1 MPLEAPSR
9 IGDAV
14 RYEAD
19 VLVIGSGAAG
29 LMAAHAAAS
38 AGRTVVIADKSLIG
52 RGGAT
57 IMAQMTTAVALGSAE
72 PDSVDVHVEDTL
84 DGARGLADP
93 AIVRA
98 ICERGPELILEV
110 EKYGVKWARTPDG
123 KYSQVVAPGHSRR
136 RCVYVDVLRTGDAIS
151 QALRS
156 VVRRS
161 GRIRRLPNVMVTKI
175 AKDGERAIG
184 AFGFAIEELG
194 PVAISANAVIVA
206 TGGLTAVYRRNS
218 ASSNMTGDGFI
229 LAAEAGARLR
239 DMELVQFFPIAHLY
253 PPLVHLDPIMWDPFR
268 YKLGGRLLNGNF
280 EEFMHGYSGEVSG
293 KYSAPRDQ
301 ASYAILSEVEAGRG
315 SPHGGVWLDFR
326 MIDSEKLEAGF
337 GPVIGILERQGID
350 LTRDMVEVAPTAHY
364 FLSGIEVDTAMRTG
378 VDGLLACGEAIYGM
392 HGANRLSGN
401 AITEALVTGRIAGET
416 AAAAGSSGR
425 PLPSEAM
432 QDEWTRLLGF
442 WHPRAVERDEV
453 PVAALKVRLQNVME
467 AGAGPL
473 RTAGGLAAALAALEA
488 LRGEVE
494 RTALAPQ
501 HVFALNLQEKVELQN
516 MIAVSET
523 IVRGALARRETRGAQ
538 VRLDFPEQDE
548 VAVSRAFRLGPGGWS
563 IEDAAPVVAR

>member
-1 MPLEAPSR
+1 M
-9 IGDAV
+9 

-29 LMAAHAAAS
+29 LIAAHAAAS

-57 IMAQMTTAVALGSAE
+57 IMAQMTTAVALSSAE
-72 PDSVDVHVEDTL
+72 PDTVELHVEDTL
-84 DGARGLADP
+84 AGARGLAEP
-93 AIVRA
+93 PIVRA

-110 EKYGVKWARTPDG
+110 EKYGVKWARTPEG

-156 VVRRS
+156 VVRRNE
-161 GRIRRLPNVMVTKI
+161 RIRRLPNVMLTKI
-175 AKDGERAIG
+175 AKDAGRTTG
-184 AFGFAIEELG
+184 ALGFAIEELA

-206 TGGLTAVYRRNS
+206 TGGLTAVYKRNS
-218 ASSNMTGDGFI
+218 ASSNMTGDGFV

-239 DMELVQFFPIAHLY
+239 DMEFVQFFPIAHLY

-268 YKLGGRLLNGNF
+268 YKLGGRLLNGKF
-280 EEFMHGYSGEVSG
+280 EEFMHAYSGEVSG

-326 MIDSEKLEAGF
+326 MIDPAKLEAGF

-416 AAAAGSSGR
+416 AAAVESSGR
-425 PLPSEAM
+425 PLSDDVLHE
-432 QDEWTRLLGF
+432 EWARLQHF
-442 WHPRAVERDEV
+442 WHPR
-453 PVAALKVRLQNVME
+453 PVAQDDLPVDALKLRLQNVME
-467 AGAGPL
+467 MGAGPL
-473 RTAGGLAAALAALEA
+473 RTADGLAIALDELAALKA
-488 LRGEVE
+488 DVA

-501 HVFALNLQEKVELQN
+501 RAFAMNLQEKVELQN
-516 MIAVSET
+516 MIAVSEA
-523 IVRGALARRETRGAQ
+523 IARGALARRETRGAQ

-548 VAVSRAFRLGPGGWS
+548 VAVSRAFRLERGSWT
-563 IEDAAPVVAR
+563 IEDVVPAVTV

>member
-1 MPLEAPSR
+1 
-9 IGDAV
+9 V

-29 LMAAHAAAS
+29 LIAAHAAAS

-57 IMAQMTTAVALGSAE
+57 IMAQMTTAVALSSAE
-72 PDSVDVHVEDTL
+72 PDTVELHVEDTL
-84 DGARGLADP
+84 AGARGLAEP
-93 AIVRA
+93 PIVRA

-110 EKYGVKWARTPDG
+110 EKYGVKWARTPEG

-156 VVRRS
+156 VVRRNE
-161 GRIRRLPNVMVTKI
+161 RIRRLPNVMLTKI
-175 AKDGERAIG
+175 AKDAGRTTG
-184 AFGFAIEELG
+184 ALGFAIEELA

-206 TGGLTAVYRRNS
+206 TGGLTAVYKRNS
-218 ASSNMTGDGFI
+218 ASSNMTGDGFV

-239 DMELVQFFPIAHLY
+239 DMEFVQFFPIAHLY

-268 YKLGGRLLNGNF
+268 YKLGGRLLNGKF
-280 EEFMHGYSGEVSG
+280 EEFMHAYSGEVSG

-326 MIDSEKLEAGF
+326 MIDPAKLEAGF

-416 AAAAGSSGR
+416 AAAVESSGR
-425 PLPSEAM
+425 PLSDDVLQE
-432 QDEWTRLLGF
+432 EWARLQHF
-442 WHPRAVERDEV
+442 WHPR
-453 PVAALKVRLQNVME
+453 PVAQDDLPVDALKLRLQNVME
-467 AGAGPL
+467 MGAGPL
-473 RTAGGLAAALAALEA
+473 RTADGLAIALDELAALKA
-488 LRGEVE
+488 DVA

-501 HVFALNLQEKVELQN
+501 RAFAMNLQEKVELQN
-516 MIAVSET
+516 MIAVSEA
-523 IVRGALARRETRGAQ
+523 IARGALARRETRGAQ

-548 VAVSRAFRLGPGGWS
+548 VAVSRAFRLERGSWT
-563 IEDAAPVVAR
+563 IEDVVPAVTV

>member
-1 MPLEAPSR
+1 
-9 IGDAV
+9 
-14 RYEAD
+14 

-29 LMAAHAAAS
+29 LIAAHAAAS

-57 IMAQMTTAVALGSAE
+57 IMAQMTTAVALSSAE
-72 PDSVDVHVEDTL
+72 PDTVELHVEDTL
-84 DGARGLADP
+84 AGARGLAEP
-93 AIVRA
+93 PIVRA

-110 EKYGVKWARTPDG
+110 EKYGVKWARTPEG

-156 VVRRS
+156 VVRRNE
-161 GRIRRLPNVMVTKI
+161 RIRRLPNVMLTKI
-175 AKDGERAIG
+175 AKDAGRTTG
-184 AFGFAIEELG
+184 ALGFAIEELA

-206 TGGLTAVYRRNS
+206 TGGLTAVYKRNS
-218 ASSNMTGDGFI
+218 ASSNMTGDGFV

-239 DMELVQFFPIAHLY
+239 DMEFVQFFPIAHLY

-268 YKLGGRLLNGNF
+268 YKLGGRLLNGKF
-280 EEFMHGYSGEVSG
+280 EEFMHAYSGEVSG

-326 MIDSEKLEAGF
+326 MIDPAKLEAGF

-416 AAAAGSSGR
+416 AAAVESSGR
-425 PLPSEAM
+425 PLSDDVLQE
-432 QDEWTRLLGF
+432 EWARLQHF
-442 WHPRAVERDEV
+442 WHPR
-453 PVAALKVRLQNVME
+453 PVAQDDLPVDALKLRLQNVME
-467 AGAGPL
+467 MGAGPL
-473 RTAGGLAAALAALEA
+473 RTADGLAIALDELAALKA
-488 LRGEVE
+488 DVA

-501 HVFALNLQEKVELQN
+501 RAFAMNLQEKVELQN
-516 MIAVSET
+516 MIAVSEA
-523 IVRGALARRETRGAQ
+523 IARGALARRETRGAQ

-548 VAVSRAFRLGPGGWS
+548 VAVSRAFRLERGSWT
-563 IEDAAPVVAR
+563 IEDVVPAVTV

>member
-1 MPLEAPSR
+1 
-9 IGDAV
+9 
-14 RYEAD
+14 

-29 LMAAHAAAS
+29 LIAAHAAAS

-57 IMAQMTTAVALGSAE
+57 IMAQMTTAVALSSAE
-72 PDSVDVHVEDTL
+72 PDTVELHVEDTL
-84 DGARGLADP
+84 AGARGLAEP
-93 AIVRA
+93 PIVRA

-110 EKYGVKWARTPDG
+110 EKYGVKWARTPEG

-156 VVRRS
+156 VVRRNE
-161 GRIRRLPNVMVTKI
+161 RIRRLPNVMLTKI
-175 AKDGERAIG
+175 AKDAGRTTG
-184 AFGFAIEELG
+184 ALGFAIEELA

-206 TGGLTAVYRRNS
+206 TGGLTAVYKRNS
-218 ASSNMTGDGFI
+218 ASSNMTGDGFV

-239 DMELVQFFPIAHLY
+239 DMEFVQFFPIAHLY

-268 YKLGGRLLNGNF
+268 YKLGGRLLNGKF
-280 EEFMHGYSGEVSG
+280 EEFMHAYSGEVSG

-326 MIDSEKLEAGF
+326 MIDPAKLEAGF

-416 AAAAGSSGR
+416 AAAVESSGR
-425 PLPSEAM
+425 PLSDDVLHE
-432 QDEWTRLLGF
+432 EWARLQHF
-442 WHPRAVERDEV
+442 WHPR
-453 PVAALKVRLQNVME
+453 PVAQDDLPVDALKLRLQNVME
-467 AGAGPL
+467 MGAGPL
-473 RTAGGLAAALAALEA
+473 RTADGLAIALDELAALKA
-488 LRGEVE
+488 DVA

-501 HVFALNLQEKVELQN
+501 RAFAMNLQEKVELQN
-516 MIAVSET
+516 MIAVSEA
-523 IVRGALARRETRGAQ
+523 IARGALARRETRGAQ

-548 VAVSRAFRLGPGGWS
+548 VAVSRAFRLERGSWT
-563 IEDAAPVVAR
+563 IEDVVPAVTV